1 MAHAA
6 ERQNATQKRCKLRF
20 ARMPGRARH
29 GRRGW
34 AREANTKPMPRA
46 QAHGGRNIGWR
57 RGRRAGDTGVVRQRL
72 MRVWETGVH
81 EQSAGPQTRKYSP
94 RPGVCPME
102 SSQPPGEGS
111 PRPRPGET
119 SLRCHSPGGVL
130 VGEVTRVPSAAGRK
144 DTIRRYSPP
153 SLGTFAFT
161 PALRYGRRNWSG
173 RTANETCSNRRSHGH
188 FGFHWLGG
196 LGECTSQYGPESLP
210 PPPGGAAGVG
220 MARRARTQ

>member
-57 RGRRAGDTGVVRQRL
+57 RGRRASDTGVVRQQL

-111 PRPRPGET
+111 PRPRPDKPLFAATARAGFSSAKQPACPARQGERT
-119 SLRCHSPGGVL
+119 LFDG
-130 VGEVTRVPSAAGRK
+130 
-144 DTIRRYSPP
+144 IRRQPWN
-153 SLGTFAFT
+153 
-161 PALRYGRRNWSG
+161 LRVY
-173 RTANETCSNRRSHGH
+173 
-188 FGFHWLGG
+188 
-196 LGECTSQYGPESLP
+196 
-210 PPPGGAAGVG
+210 AGVTL
-220 MARRARTQ
+220 RATQLVREDSE

>member
-57 RGRRAGDTGVVRQRL
+57 RGRRAGVRVSYGSSSCACGKQVSMSSPLDLKRGNIHRA
-72 MRVWETGVH
+72 RVFAPWN
-81 EQSAGPQTRKYSP
+81 PPSP
-94 RPGVCPME
+94 PV
-102 SSQPPGEGS
+102 
-111 PRPRPGET
+111 
-119 SLRCHSPGGVL
+119 
-130 VGEVTRVPSAAGRK
+130 RVPRDPARTNLSSLPQPGRGS
-144 DTIRRYSPP
+144 RRRSNPRAPRGREKGQYSPP
-153 SLGTFAFT
+153 SFGTFAFT
-161 PALRYGRRNWSG
+161 PTLRYGRRNWSG

-196 LGECTSQYGPESLP
+196 LSECTSQYGPESLP

>member
-1 MAHAA
+1 MQLND
-6 ERQNATQKRCKLRF
+6 RTRLRND
-20 ARMPGRARH
+20 ASCACEDAGRARH

-81 EQSAGPQTRKYSP
+81 EQSAGPRTRKYSP

-111 PRPRPGET
+111 PRPRPGDT
-119 SLRCHSPGGVL
+119 SLRCHSPGGAL
-130 VGEVTRVPSAAGRK
+130 VGRTDRLTRAAGRGPL
-144 DTIRRYSPP
+144 SPI
-153 SLGTFAFT
+153 SFGTLVFT
-161 PALRYGRRNWSG
+161 PALCFGRRNLSKED
-173 RTANETCSNRRSHGH
+173 NDETCSSRRSRGDSS
-188 FGFHWLGG
+188 FHRLGG
-196 LGECTSQYGPESLP
+196 VGEGASQYGPEPLSEP
-210 PPPGGAAGVG
+210 RAGGATGMGVAG
-220 MARRARTQ
+220 RSWPQ